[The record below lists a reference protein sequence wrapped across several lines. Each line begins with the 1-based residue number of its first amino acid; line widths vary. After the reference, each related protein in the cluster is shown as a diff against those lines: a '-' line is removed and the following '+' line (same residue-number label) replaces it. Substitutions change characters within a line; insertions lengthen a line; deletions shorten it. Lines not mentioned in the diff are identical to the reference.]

1 MYLLSEIA
9 HARLRMTVETR
20 ATLRRLA
27 HEDLCLA
34 GLGLGTTPTLLPRGT
49 RILAAAHGELVLP
62 AEDE

>member
-1 MYLLSEIA
+1 
-9 HARLRMTVETR
+9 MTAETR

-27 HEDLCLA
+27 REDLCLA
-34 GLGLGTTPTLLPRGT
+34 GFGLGTTPALLPRGT